1 MLPCNGFRI
10 VWAIAVEEGGC
21 HRHLGGDEGD
31 EN

>member
-10 VWAIAVEEGGC
+10 VWAIAMEEGGRR
-21 HRHLGGDEGD
+21 RHLGGDEGD